1 MLCAGMLALIDYG
14 SDTNVPPLTVSSGLD
29 LTTAQ
34 IMLDS
39 MDVTSNFYLF
49 ATGAVGNGSSL
60 AAGPHTWSAT
70 IADVAGNVA
79 ITSVTFTATGAPNPN
94 APVMSNLDLDEGVVT
109 ILPDL
114 PEVWVQGKVSGDG
127 TTVAASVNGGE
138 PIAMNRRDDDFGY
151 LLPLAPGTNV
161 IVLMALA
168 PVPAQQ
174 QARHRKQDYRTQD
187 GPGNPCSKVLI
198 VARSTRYQAGLDWP
212 TFGKFANGANQTV
225 SGTVGQYTTDDGSR
239 LSLASLTVGGIA
251 IPPDDSDGSYS
262 GSFSASLPPPDG
274 CTNSIMPIIVSTCWT
289 GSTFSMTYT
298 SVCADVP
305 LGLLEGY
312 EIVKISVTNSWRQPG
327 PNVVTTCGSCVSG
340 QWTGGADRHDVVA
353 LYAICPAL
361 TTNYMT
367 LDYGFYTNCAA
378 LRMIVMHT
386 LFTSTYAWLLPTVK
400 SGQQIMEILTS
411 LGTGSLTKWM

>member
-1 MLCAGMLALIDYG
+1 MDNSRTRSLNIMVRIIIMFDNSRVVGNSQWPGTNNLAAYQVTQILPTIIGTITPAPNAAGWNTTNVVVHFSAGSTGSGIAWVTADITVTGATNDCEVTGSAMDTAGNLVSASVLVNIDPTPPVITLDPGDGQSLDQSHPLLLIKYAD

-79 ITSVTFTATGAPNPN
+79 STSVTFTATGAPNPN

-114 PEVWVQGKVSGDG
+114 AEVWVQGKVSGDG

-212 TFGKFANGANQTV
+212 TFGKFANGAN
-225 SGTVGQYTTDDGSR
+225 
-239 LSLASLTVGGIA
+239 
-251 IPPDDSDGSYS
+251 
-262 GSFSASLPPPDG
+262 
-274 CTNSIMPIIVSTCWT
+274 
-289 GSTFSMTYT
+289 
-298 SVCADVP
+298 
-305 LGLLEGY
+305 
-312 EIVKISVTNSWRQPG
+312 PG
-327 PNVVTTCGSCVSG
+327 
-340 QWTGGADRHDVVA
+340 R
-353 LYAICPAL
+353 
-361 TTNYMT
+361 
-367 LDYGFYTNCAA
+367 
-378 LRMIVMHT
+378 
-386 LFTSTYAWLLPTVK
+386 
-400 SGQQIMEILTS
+400 
-411 LGTGSLTKWM
+411 